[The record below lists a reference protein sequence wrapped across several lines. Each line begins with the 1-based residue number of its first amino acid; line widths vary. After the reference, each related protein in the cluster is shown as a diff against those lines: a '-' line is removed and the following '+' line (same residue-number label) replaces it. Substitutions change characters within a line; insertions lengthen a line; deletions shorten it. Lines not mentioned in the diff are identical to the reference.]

1 MTVNT
6 SGKWWIGSEPTD
18 IAEFLSAYSQDG
30 YPISEFRLSK
40 CECGSVTFG
49 LEADDNEGVARRLC
63 TQCGTAH
70 FICDSAEHWPDAEPE
85 QWKCIECDSL
95 HTNVGV
101 GFAMHKNPPSEIHWL
116 YVGCRCTQCGVL
128 GCFAEWK
135 VGYSSSSHL
144 LDTV

>member
-63 TQCGTAH
+63 T
-70 FICDSAEHWPDAEPE
+70 
-85 QWKCIECDSL
+85 
-95 HTNVGV
+95 
-101 GFAMHKNPPSEIHWL
+101 
-116 YVGCRCTQCGVL
+116 
-128 GCFAEWK
+128 
-135 VGYSSSSHL
+135 
-144 LDTV
+144 